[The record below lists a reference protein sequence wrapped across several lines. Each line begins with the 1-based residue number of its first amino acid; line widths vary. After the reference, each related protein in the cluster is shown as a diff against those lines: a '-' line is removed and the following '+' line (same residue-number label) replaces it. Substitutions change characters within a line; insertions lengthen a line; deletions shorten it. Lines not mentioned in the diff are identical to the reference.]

1 MKKDNP
7 RFRWHLT
14 FTERR
19 RIKTLTLQGVH
30 QIAIA
35 RALKLNRNTVRL
47 AQRKMNVPTKPPIP
61 VEQIVS
67 LLRANVAR
75 RDVAKRLKVSLQAV
89 RRIGKQYHTRQR
101 RDPYKKKLALV
112 EADIR
117 ARRGSGL
124 AIAHAHQFPYR
135 RALRMAHQIWGP
147 GKFIGGATEPPL
159 LSYFPQGNFNFNP
172 QAASA
177 SDYEKIILFVVE
189 KCFGGVLPG
198 VADATFARA
207 IVGILK
213 KSALAGMPDV
223 VVEAFQGGLLSA
235 MATLRQVPENGWTN

>member
-1 MKKDNP
+1 MKKLNP

-19 RIKTLTLQGVH
+19 RIKTLTLRGVH

-35 RALKLNRNTVRL
+35 RALKLNVNTVRL
-47 AQRKMNVPTKPPIP
+47 AQRKMGLPTKPPIP

-75 RDVAKRLKVSLQAV
+75 RDVARRLKVSLQAV
-89 RRIGKQYHTRQR
+89 RRIGKQYHTRQM
-101 RDPYKKKLALV
+101 RDPYKKKIARV

-117 ARRGSGL
+117 AKRGSGL
-124 AIAHAHQFPYR
+124 AIARAHQFPYR

-159 LSYFPQGNFNFNP
+159 LSYFPQKKFDARVAGP
-172 QAASA
+172 G
-177 SDYEKIILFVVE
+177 DY
-189 KCFGGVLPG
+189 
-198 VADATFARA
+198 RA
-207 IVGILK
+207 VILK
-213 KSALAGMPDV
+213 VCEECFNNMLPPIEDGVFVDAIMYGLQRTTTFTGMPAA
-223 VVEAFQGGLLSA
+223 VVEAFKTGLADA